1 MYVFMRIYIH
11 AYIPAYLHTC
21 IPAYLH
27 TYIPTYMHACIHTHI
42 HTYMHTYIH
51 THTHK
56 HTYIQGLFSGLT
68 VCGALGLAL
77 AAYSLY
83 DLYGRHKMVWG
94 LREKREAEEDGPG
107 GRANK
112 AAVVEAWLASA
123 VNKPAADLGEG
134 LKLNGHDRSP
144 QGRLVAFWVLNR
156 WLEGIKGAYMLVC
169 LVLFAYRY
177 RHHVLMSCRIM

>member
-1 MYVFMRIYIH
+1 
-11 AYIPAYLHTC
+11 
-21 IPAYLH
+21 
-27 TYIPTYMHACIHTHI
+27 
-42 HTYMHTYIH
+42 
-51 THTHK
+51 
-56 HTYIQGLFSGLT
+56 
-68 VCGALGLAL
+68 
-77 AAYSLY
+77 
-83 DLYGRHKMVWG
+83 MVWG

-177 RHHVLMSCRIM
+177 RHHVLVSCRIMCFVRVLCRCMICQGIMQVCLVFFAYRLADRSNEA